1 MARLEDLK
9 EGASVKGIR
18 PDGPVT
24 IINVKWHGDS
34 VVELTYKDSSG
45 RQGNEI
51 QARLQNRMEE
61 LKKEKQLSPLT
72 PVVMGGALVVP
83 GGLMARLKGKR
94 DDVPDLFARETKRVE
109 QRAM

>member
-9 EGASVKGIR
+9 EGTSVKGIR

-45 RQGNEI
+45 KPGNELLYRDREPTLEI
-51 QARLQNRMEE
+51 TEPGQSWRFDADKGRRRFQNNLRIW
-61 LKKEKQLSPLT
+61 
-72 PVVMGGALVVP
+72 
-83 GGLMARLKGKR
+83 
-94 DDVPDLFARETKRVE
+94 
-109 QRAM
+109 